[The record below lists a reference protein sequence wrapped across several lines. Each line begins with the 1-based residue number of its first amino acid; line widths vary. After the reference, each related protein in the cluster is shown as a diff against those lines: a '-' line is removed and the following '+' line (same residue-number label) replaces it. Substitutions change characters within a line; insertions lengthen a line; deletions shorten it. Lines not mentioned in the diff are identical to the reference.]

1 MKTSWMAAV
10 VLACAMVPCLA
21 RAESAPRETETGLAE
36 KWPSPSVA
44 VVLDPSLDD
53 LGPHARDAVRAAVST
68 WDLDVPGLPSVVF
81 QDGTS
86 RVGAARDGVSVVS
99 AGPITT
105 PGHEKDLALT
115 TTYAA
120 DATGD
125 ILEADIVLNT
135 LYAWDSATPAASC
148 DEVFDVGAVAT
159 HEAGHF
165 FGLGEDWSDTAAT
178 MYVITEPCD
187 AHKRVLTSPD
197 SDALGVLYA
206 TPASMTASCD
216 AAPAP
221 LGRSALTLFA
231 AGFALALGAR
241 RMRRR

>member
-1 MKTSWMAAV
+1 MAAT
-10 VLACAMVPCLA
+10 VLACAMVPRLA
-21 RAESAPRETETGLAE
+21 LAESEPRQTETGLAE
-36 KWPSPSVA
+36 KWPSPSLV

-53 LGPHARDAVRAAVST
+53 LGPGARDAVRAAIAT
-68 WDLDVPGLPSVVF
+68 WALDVPGLPSVVF
-81 QDGTS
+81 QDGAS
-86 RVGAARDGVSVVS
+86 RVGAGRDGVSVVS

-105 PGHEKDLALT
+105 PGHEEDLALT

-135 LYAWDSATPAASC
+135 RYAWAVMPAPGTSC
-148 DEVFDVGAVAT
+148 HEVFDVGAVAT

-178 MYVITEPCD
+178 MYVITDPCD
-187 AHKRVLTSPD
+187 AHKRALTPPD

-206 TPASMTASCD
+206 TPASMTATCD

-221 LGRSALTLFA
+221 PGRSALAIFA

-241 RMRRR
+241 RMRPR